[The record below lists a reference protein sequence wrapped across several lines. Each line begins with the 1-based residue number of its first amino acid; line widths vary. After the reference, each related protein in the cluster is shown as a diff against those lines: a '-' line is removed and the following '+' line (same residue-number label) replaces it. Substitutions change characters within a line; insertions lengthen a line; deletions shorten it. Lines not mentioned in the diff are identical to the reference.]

1 MNRQDW
7 PDADFLADVAARLAG
22 RDWPAATLAPL
33 AHGAG
38 HGLVSGLG
46 DLLVGLQRL
55 ADEDLAGIG
64 PAIPPFQE
72 TGQ

>member
-1 MNRQDW
+1 MTSQDW
-7 PDADFLADVAARLAG
+7 LDADFLADVAARLAG
-22 RDWPAATLAPL
+22 RNWPAAKLAPL
-33 AHGAG
+33 VQGAG

-46 DLLVGLQRL
+46 DLLAGLQRL
-55 ADEDLAGIG
+55 ADGDLADIG

>member
-1 MNRQDW
+1 MSRPDW
-7 PDADFLADVAARLAG
+7 LDADFLADVATRLAG

-33 AHGAG
+33 VHGAG

-46 DLLVGLQRL
+46 DLLAGLRGL
-55 ADEDLAGIG
+55 ADEDLADIG

>member
-1 MNRQDW
+1 MSNQEW
-7 PDADFLADVAARLAG
+7 LEVEFLADVARRLAR

-33 AHGAG
+33 VQGAG

-46 DLLVGLQRL
+46 DLLAGLQSI
-55 ADEDLAGIG
+55 ADQDLAEIG
-64 PAIPPFQE
+64 PAIPLFQE

>member
-1 MNRQDW
+1 MNRKDW
-7 PDADFLADVAARLAG
+7 LDADFLANVAARLAG

-33 AHGAG
+33 VQGAG

-46 DLLVGLQRL
+46 DLLAGLQRL
-55 ADEDLAGIG
+55 ADQDMGEIR

-72 TGQ
+72 KGQ